1 MSRIARF
8 ARAAILVSAVAGGGA
23 LLFFAVTNQVEQS
36 RKFAVAGAGVALIGT
51 ALMWQLPKWQVAGL
65 GLSVETRFD
74 KENEARKTLAQI
86 LGGLAI
92 IGSFYGTVRT
102 LETSQLQATIASE
115 QLSVARNAQIVDHFT
130 KAVSQLQDNRLEVR
144 LGGIYALG
152 GIAQESTEN
161 HWPIM
166 EVLTA
171 YVRRNAPFTDG
182 PGKILRRVSKTTT
195 VWKVPEDIRAVL
207 TVIGQRAEGRKEG
220 ELNLSFCDLRNADFR
235 ELNLRG
241 IFLEGTRLEG
251 STFGEAHL
259 EGAYLGSARLNN
271 TVLEKTHLE
280 GADLTDVEGLTQEQ
294 LDAAIGDGDTILPQH
309 VHRPKHWMK

>member
-8 ARAAILVSAVAGGGA
+8 ARAAILVSAVVGGGA

-51 ALMWQLPKWQVAGL
+51 ALMWQLPKWQVTGL

-102 LETSQLQATIASE
+102 LETSQLQTTIASE
-115 QLSVARNAQIVDHFT
+115 QLSMARNAQIVDHFT

-171 YVRRNAPFTDG
+171 YVRRNAPFTEG

-207 TVIGQRAEGRKEG
+207 TVIGKRAEGRKEG

-241 IFLEGTRLEG
+241 ISLEGTRLEE

-259 EGAYLGSARLNN
+259 EKAYLGSARLNN

-280 GADLTDVEGLTQEQ
+280 GANLTDVEGLTQEQ
-294 LDAAIGDGDTILPQH
+294 LDAAIGDGNTILPQH
-309 VHRPKHWMK
+309 VHRPEHWMK